1 MDEISILVPDKT
13 SIMIGDRKY
22 FIGKLSLKQVIVLSK
37 MISKTLLLNIKRFSA
52 YKEKFVGIETT
63 NAQDIYNM
71 MELLDETEIIQLF
84 GILLKEE
91 DTKYLED
98 NLNLITTTDIIV
110 KFLEANDWIIVK
122 KNFQTISKMFQQE
135 KKEEKN

>member
-13 SIMIGDRKY
+13 PIMIGDRKY

-52 YKEKFVGIETT
+52 YKDKLANVETT

-98 NLNLITTTDIIV
+98 NLDLITTTDIIV
-110 KFLEANDWIIVK
+110 KFLEANEWIIVK